1 MLDMRYHVISL
12 VAVFL
17 ALGIGIL
24 LGTTLVERGLI
35 AEQKTQIRSLR
46 RTFDEI
52 EEKNDRLNDQ
62 LSAYVEYADE
72 SRAYLL
78 PGRLADKRFAV
89 LAGGSPE
96 DDALAGIYES
106 INASGGSVPL
116 TITVLGSDAYKD
128 ETVLANLRTLFG
140 IEGDE
145 ATLRTRV
152 FQELVNQL
160 ATASNAGILSTLD
173 QLGVIQVKG
182 ALDAPFSAAVLLGAL
197 EPDGLD
203 QVDVPL
209 IRQFVATPFP
219 LVGTTG
225 SEAPDFV
232 LLTYKKNGIST
243 VDHVDSS
250 PGEVALS
257 MVLEGRGGNYGS
269 GKAAGRML
277 PEQSG
282 L

>member
-35 AEQKTQIRSLR
+35 SEQKAQIKSLR
-46 RTFDEI
+46 KTFDEI
-52 EEKNDRLNDQ
+52 EEKNAKLNDQ
-62 LSAYVEYADE
+62 LSAYIKYADE
-72 SRAYLL
+72 SKSYLL
-78 PGRLADKRFAV
+78 PGRLTDKRFAV
-89 LAGGSPE
+89 LTGASPE
-96 DDALAGIYES
+96 DKALAGIYES
-106 INASGGSVPL
+106 VNASGGSIPL
-116 TITVLGSDAYKD
+116 TVTISGSEAYKD
-128 ETVLANLRTLFG
+128 DTVLANLRTLFG

-152 FQELVNQL
+152 YQELVNQL
-160 ATASNAGILSTLD
+160 ATASNAGILTTLD
-173 QLGVIQVKG
+173 QLGVIQLKG
-182 ALDAPFSAAVLLGAL
+182 VLDAPVSAAVLLGAI
-197 EPDGLD
+197 EPEALD
-203 QVDVPL
+203 EVDVPL
-209 IRQFVATPFP
+209 IRQFVGTPFP

-225 SEAPDFV
+225 SQTPDFV

-243 VDHVDSS
+243 IDHVDTA